1 VESFLKKLPPRR
13 IAVAL
18 CTLAVVGL
26 VGGYG
31 VALRARPKPTTLS
44 LASPSASVRPG
55 RLIFVHVAG
64 QVRRPGLYQLA
75 DGSRVDDAVRAAGGA
90 EKNADLDSLNLASKL
105 KDGDKV
111 LVPAKGGG
119 AEAPA
124 GSGPASGPAG
134 SSGGLVNLNTATA
147 ADLETL
153 PGVGPSTAQ
162 KIIAYR
168 TDHGGFRTVDDLLNV
183 PGIGPRKLDQIR
195 PHVTV

>member
-1 VESFLKKLPPRR
+1 VVESFLKGASARR
-13 IAVAL
+13 VAVAL

-31 VALRARPKPTTLS
+31 VALRARPKPAAVS
-44 LASPSASVRPG
+44 FASPSASARPG

-64 QVRRPGLYQLA
+64 AVHRPGLYELP
-75 DGSRVDDAVRAAGGA
+75 DGSRVNDAVHAAGGA
-90 EKNADLDSLNLASKL
+90 AKDADLDSLNLASKL

-111 LVPAKGGG
+111 LVPRKGGG
-119 AEAPA
+119 GAQAPS
-124 GSGPASGPAG
+124 SGATAA

-153 PGVGPSTAQ
+153 PGVGPATAQ

-183 PGIGPRKLDQIR
+183 AGIGPRKLDQIR